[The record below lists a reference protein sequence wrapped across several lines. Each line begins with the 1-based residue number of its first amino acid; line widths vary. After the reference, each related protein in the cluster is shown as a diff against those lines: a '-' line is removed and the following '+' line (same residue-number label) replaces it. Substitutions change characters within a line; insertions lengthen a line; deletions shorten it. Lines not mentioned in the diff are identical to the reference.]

1 MKRKPELEGVE
12 NWRTDIE
19 IFKMIRDKQKE
30 GDPLLTEFRLILGF
44 QKEDDESEE
53 TNTIYV
59 IRGQDSLLKKAQESE
74 WFETHT
80 QVILHTSNIS
90 VFDAIEKLRS
100 TYLRIKN
107 YMKKEPFWAYTK
119 TSQRTPLF
127 DEEGRIFELA
137 IDFTSIEFEESLL
150 DYGYDDYEVFFEV
163 ESSVERTH
171 ELDKHY
177 PPIKFE
183 INKKQTKKRSRFV

>member
-1 MKRKPELEGVE
+1 MNKRPELEGIE

-19 IFKMIRDKQKE
+19 IFKMIKDKQKE
-30 GDPLLTEFRLILGF
+30 GDPLLSEFRLLLGF

-53 TNTIYV
+53 VNTIYV
-59 IRGQDSLLKKAQESE
+59 IRGQDTLLKKAQESE

-80 QVILHTSNIS
+80 QVIIHTSNIS

-100 TYLRIKN
+100 AYLRIKN

-137 IDFTSIEFEESLL
+137 IDFTSIEFEESPL
-150 DYGYDDYEVFFEV
+150 DLGYSDYDVFFEV
-163 ESSVERTH
+163 ESSIERTK
-171 ELDKHY
+171 ELDKKY

-183 INKKQTKKRSRFV
+183 IEKQNNNTRRRFV